1 MFRLKTLTL
10 AMTAAVLL
18 AGCTSTQES
27 PHGAALEIRPFQETQ
42 HGQDKAS
49 ALYQLGRYYHGQM
62 RYEQALAAYRKA
74 RAIEP
79 QNVDV
84 LTGIGVV
91 HASLGEYED
100 ALRAFRSAAALQP
113 DSPQTLNNLGY
124 IHWLRKETA
133 QAVDAYRR
141 ALVLDP
147 KNERARQNLRLASGE
162 SSPAAAIAPVQAK
175 AVEQPVNA
183 GTGAS
188 RSSIALKEVSPQVFE
203 LTLPASATAVATQ
216 AVAPAAAPHAR
227 PSTTKLATA
236 PAKPT
241 AGGGAVAAG
250 ASKAGAAP
258 AAVAGVEVLNGNGIK
273 GVAKETA
280 DKLAAR
286 GYAIAAVGN
295 HHHHRQSKTVI
306 EHLPG
311 QAEQARK
318 LAQLISPNASV
329 VEAKSLGG
337 QGSIRV
343 VLGRDVGSA
352 SAKAPASVEAQ
363 AGQLG
368 VANGNG
374 VNGMARKV
382 ARHLADHGYKATRV
396 YNLRPFD
403 KAITR
408 IEYRKGHE
416 GQALKLGNLLPVKVA
431 YAESNAMRGDVRLIL
446 GHDMKQN
453 MAVWARWLDGIRL
466 AESGPAGQI

>member
-10 AMTAAVLL
+10 AMTTTALL
-18 AGCTSTQES
+18 AGCTSTQEP

-62 RYEQALAAYRKA
+62 RYEQALAAYRQA

-91 HASLGEYED
+91 HASLGEYDD

-162 SSPAAAIAPVQAK
+162 TSPAAPIAPVQAK
-175 AVEQPVNA
+175 AVKQPVNP
-183 GTGAS
+183 GTGAAT
-188 RSSIALKEVSPQVFE
+188 SSIALKEVSPQIFE

-216 AVAPAAAPHAR
+216 AVAPAAAPQAR
-227 PSTTKLATA
+227 PLTAKPAAAKATA
-236 PAKPT
+236 NGP
-241 AGGGAVAAG
+241 AVAAG
-250 ASKAGAAP
+250 ANKAGAAR
-258 AAVAGVEVLNGNGIK
+258 AAAAGVEVLNGNGIK
-273 GVAKETA
+273 GAAKETA
-280 DKLAAR
+280 DKLAAS

-295 HHHHRQSKTVI
+295 HRHHRQSKTVI

-311 QAEQARK
+311 HAEQARK
-318 LAQLISPNASV
+318 LAQLISPNASI

-352 SAKAPASVEAQ
+352 SAKAPTGVEAQ